1 MRHEHPG
8 CALRELM
15 QIGKASFGADGV
27 LHHRSCTCTL
37 RRNTPGSPVDCHRS
51 KKAETSGLSW
61 PPSGPLSPGAALAAS
76 RGDAPRRLRP
86 PPLAASRHHGGLT
99 PPLAAATG
107 ARGTGALLAAATRA
121 QSTRQPSRGA
131 PAAPLGCAPAGGRFK
146 SLQRRAHRA
155 RQSLPTGR
163 VALPATPRA
172 ALGSRPP
179 RAAPHPGL
187 PPAQALPPV
196 LRDARRRAPARPR
209 PPPSPYASDR
219 VIPSPRPA
227 RPPASRRR
235 S

>member
-99 PPLAAATG
+99 PPLAAA
-107 ARGTGALLAAATRA
+107 RGTGALLAAATRA

-131 PAAPLGCAPAGGRFK
+131 PAAPPGLRPCRGAI
-146 SLQRRAHRA
+146 Q
-155 RQSLPTGR
+155 
-163 VALPATPRA
+163 VPATA
-172 ALGSRPP
+172 GASREAVSPHRPGCSACHTPSSPGLSPP
-179 RAAPHPGL
+179 SCRTPPGAAPRPGAAAG
-187 PPAQALPPV
+187 PA
-196 LRDARRRAPARPR
+196 
-209 PPPSPYASDR
+209 
-219 VIPSPRPA
+219 
-227 RPPASRRR
+227 
-235 S
+235 